1 MNFGTRRHLP
11 GNPYDTSGFESGP
24 ESQAVATVMLAY
36 EQRTATLVSLLADP
50 GVPDGIKNDVR
61 RQVLSRLGFDAA
73 TESKPQVK
81 PDANK
86 MF

>member
-50 GVPDGIKNDVR
+50 GVPADIKNDVR
-61 RQVLSRLGFDAA
+61 RQVLSRLGFDAGTA
-73 TESKPQVK
+73 PKSKENL
-81 PDANK
+81 DANK